1 MLNDNVQQNLDAF
14 ADWAKEAD
22 PAYVHQV
29 ILAYAK
35 KDHHHARPSGH
46 HRLALTSSK
55 YGMDLSGLIW
65 YKLSK

>member
-22 PAYVHQV
+22 PAYVHRV

-35 KDHHHARPSGH
+35 RIIITPDHQVIIDWR
-46 HRLALTSSK
+46 
-55 YGMDLSGLIW
+55 
-65 YKLSK
+65 